1 MWLYFCTTALHCKKK
16 SYFLSVVVISS
27 YKQTIKSFG
36 SDLSFKKYLDFHG
49 PLVFLPNHSFHR
61 HLDDRHSQVNL
72 VCTEQSSLEQ
82 YKTLTAWKNVQGI
95 STTYIFC
102 FITVWI
108 IKVAFHHN
116 NQAPCIPLSPG
127 SPFKPET
134 PGDRLN
140 TVRERCGSAILGWD
154 VCESK
159 ETVTRCTRSANHSL
173 YACETWISSLS
184 FFTWSSR
191 LTYPPW
197 NKYNHFQLISLF
209 CSIFF
214 VYTKEVNA
222 LALLTYNYFLSLCS
236 SLKLTKNEEHN
247 THTCFSRELTPIH
260 ICIQIHTDIQ
270 KYTNLV
276 SQGLLSV
283 LGSLVFQ
290 ENLIQST
297 AGV

>member
-1 MWLYFCTTALHCKKK
+1 MCKA
-16 SYFLSVVVISS
+16 FPQHIFSVLLQYELLRWPFI
-27 YKQTIKSFG
+27 IIIR
-36 SDLSFKKYLDFHG
+36 H
-49 PLVFLPNHSFHR
+49 LVFLSL
-61 HLDDRHSQVNL
+61 LD
-72 VCTEQSSLEQ
+72 
-82 YKTLTAWKNVQGI
+82 
-95 STTYIFC
+95 
-102 FITVWI
+102 
-108 IKVAFHHN
+108 
-116 NQAPCIPLSPG
+116 PPLSL
-127 SPFKPET
+127 KHLET
-134 PGDRLN
+134 EIN

-159 ETVTRCTRSANHSL
+159 EAITRCTRSANHSL
-173 YACETWISSLS
+173 YACETWVSSLS

-247 THTCFSRELTPIH
+247 THTCFSRVLTPIH